1 MLLSRSALNEK
12 KSTATALLDFSKAF
26 DTIDHNILVKKLEC
40 YGIRGKSNLANRK
53 QYVKINDNKSITTTI
68 TCGAPQ
74 GSILGP
80 LLFIIYI
87 NDMHKVSSSSLQCIH
102 YADDTTLFSKGN
114 NLDDLIDLTN
124 NELVKIDK
132 WVCANKLSLNI
143 NKTAFSI
150 CSTKAVTDV
159 RRVKIRNV
167 EINLVNNFKFL
178 GIIIDSNLSFS
189 SHYQN
194 ICIKTSRSSSVLSKL
209 AYYVPQ
215 PILRKLYQTMI
226 YPHLNYGI
234 EIWGNSYKT
243 GIKRLQRIQ
252 NKCIKI
258 ISSTNTCE
266 PSDYASL
273 KLMSFKHVHEYF
285 SLIRFFKYY
294 ELNESQNFKTK
305 IENHQTNHSYST
317 RHSMALNLNCPNL
330 RLSKLKTSFLYNS
343 IKFWNKIPS
352 DIKSAQNLKLFK
364 KYFEESHIY
373 EPN

>member
-1 MLLSRSALNEK
+1 M
-12 KSTATALLDFSKAF
+12 
-26 DTIDHNILVKKLEC
+26 
-40 YGIRGKSNLANRK
+40 
-53 QYVKINDNKSITTTI
+53 
-68 TCGAPQ
+68 TCIKPHRCNVA
-74 GSILGP
+74 
-80 LLFIIYI
+80 
-87 NDMHKVSSSSLQCIH
+87 IH

-178 GIIIDSNLSFS
+178 GIIIDSNLTFS

-194 ICIKTSRSSSVLSKL
+194 ICNKTSRSSSVLSKL
-209 AYYVPQ
+209 ACYIPQ

-234 EIWGNSYKT
+234 EIWGNSCKT

-266 PSDYASL
+266 PSDYVSL
-273 KLMSFKHVHEYF
+273 KV
-285 SLIRFFKYY
+285 
-294 ELNESQNFKTK
+294 
-305 IENHQTNHSYST
+305 
-317 RHSMALNLNCPNL
+317 
-330 RLSKLKTSFLYNS
+330 
-343 IKFWNKIPS
+343 
-352 DIKSAQNLKLFK
+352 
-364 KYFEESHIY
+364 
-373 EPN
+373 

>member
-1 MLLSRSALNEK
+1 MWSPPG
-12 KSTATALLDFSKAF
+12 
-26 DTIDHNILVKKLEC
+26 INI
-40 YGIRGKSNLANRK
+40 
-53 QYVKINDNKSITTTI
+53 
-68 TCGAPQ
+68 
-74 GSILGP
+74 GP
-80 LLFIIYI
+80 PFVHYIYI
-87 NDMHKVSSSSLQCIH
+87 NDMHNASSLQCIH
-102 YADDTTLFSKGN
+102 YADDTTLFSKAN

-159 RRVKIRNV
+159 RRAKIRNV
-167 EINLVNNFKFL
+167 EINLVNNLKFL

-194 ICIKTSRSSSVLSKL
+194 VCNKTSRSSSVLSKL

-215 PILRKLYQTMI
+215 PILRKLYQTMF
-226 YPHLNYGI
+226 YPHLKYAI
-234 EIWGNSYKT
+234 KIWENSCKT
-243 GIKRLQRIQ
+243 GIKKLQRIY

-273 KLMSFKHVHEYF
+273 KLISFKHVHEYF
-285 SLIRFFKYY
+285 SLFKFYN
-294 ELNESQNFKTK
+294 LNESQNFKTK

-317 RHSMALNLNCPNL
+317 RHSIALNLNCPNL
-330 RLSKLKTSFLYNS
+330 RLSKLKISFLYNS
-343 IKFWNKIPS
+343 MKFWNKIPS
-352 DIKSAQNLKLFK
+352 DIKSAQNLNLFK
-364 KYFEESHIY
+364 KYLRESHIY